1 MSTVL
6 LCERGDGKIQGW
18 HRDRLAVVYVRQ
30 SSRQQVLDHGESTRL
45 QYGLADRAVALG
57 WPASRVMVIDE
68 DLGRSAANAA
78 ERPGFARLVAEIT
91 MGHVGLVLG
100 LEMSRLARVGR
111 DWHQL
116 VELCSL
122 AGALLA
128 DADGV
133 YDPNWYNDRLLLGL
147 KGTMTEGRAASDQAA
162 DGFGPAGQ
170 SQPGGL
176 AFPLPAGY
184 VRRPS
189 GEVALDPDEQVQA
202 VVRLV
207 FGLSGQ
213 LGTVHAVLRF
223 LVEHRV
229 QIGMRERSGPGKGEV
244 IWRAPHQQGLV
255 NMLRNPAYAGIYA
268 YGRSRTELSRRLP
281 GREHSGRVRQLAA
294 GEWLV
299 RIDGALPAYIS
310 AGQYERNLA
319 RMAANRAR
327 AESLGAPREGPALL
341 GGLVVCGICGHRMQV
356 SYETSRQG
364 LTGRYCCQRRHHT
377 YGEPRCQQ
385 MAARFPGDHVVAQ
398 VLPALGPAAL
408 ELSVTA
414 TRQAGAHRAEVD
426 RIWRQRLERAEFLC
440 DRAQRQYQLA
450 EPGNRLVVRQL
461 EREWEATLA
470 ERARLTEEYERYQRQ
485 RPVRLPAAELAAIR
499 ALASDIPALWAAPT
513 TTVADRKRL
522 LRAVIESVQVTAA
535 GATERVQATVTWAG
549 GHQTHAT
556 LMRPVARI
564 DQLSYYP
571 ALTARI
577 RALASEGLGN
587 AEIAGRLAAEGFR
600 TPHLHERFNTG
611 QIQHLIRRLGLRPGL
626 DHDSRTGQGS
636 PGPGRWWLAT
646 LAREIGMPTATLFT
660 WLKRGWIDGRQDTRP
675 PYRWIVTADPAEVER
690 LRARHQLPAGY
701 HNRRRWT
708 NTDTLSESSADK
720 EPDRHAREALRS
732 SHQDNDISTGLRP
745 GA

>member
-1 MSTVL
+1 VSTVL
-6 LCERGDGKIQGW
+6 TGEHADGKIQGW

-30 SSRQQVLDHGESTRL
+30 SSRQQVADHGESTRL
-45 QYGLADRAVALG
+45 QYGLAGRAAALG

-100 LEMSRLARVGR
+100 LEMSRLARSGR

-116 VELCSL
+116 IELCSL

-133 YDPNWYNDRLLLGL
+133 YDPNCYNDRLLLGL
-147 KGTMTEGRAASDQAA
+147 KGTMTEVELHLIKQRMASGRLAKASR
-162 DGFGPAGQ
+162 GE
-170 SQPGGL
+170 L
-176 AFPLPAGY
+176 ALPLPAGY
-184 VRRPS
+184 VRQSS

-207 FGLSGQ
+207 FEVFEQ

-223 LVEHRV
+223 LVEHQV

-244 IWRAPHQQGLV
+244 AWRAPHQQGLV

-268 YGRSRTELSRRLP
+268 YGRSRTDPSRRLP
-281 GREHSGRVRQLAA
+281 GHEHSGRMRRLEA
-294 GEWLV
+294 GDWVV
-299 RIDGALPAYIS
+299 RIEGALPAYIS
-310 AGQYERNLA
+310 VEQYERNLA

-356 SYETSRQG
+356 NYETSRRG
-364 LTGRYCCQRRHHT
+364 LTGRYCCQRRHDN

-385 MAARFPGDHVVAQ
+385 MAARFLDDHVISQ
-398 VLPALGPAAL
+398 VLSALAPAAL

-414 TRQAGAHRAEVD
+414 AQRIEDRRAEVD
-426 RIWRQRLERAEFLC
+426 RIWRQRMERAQFLC
-440 DRAQRQYQLA
+440 DRARRQYQLA
-450 EPGNRLVVRQL
+450 EPENRLVVRQL
-461 EREWEATLA
+461 EREWESALADRACLA
-470 ERARLTEEYERYQRQ
+470 EEHERYQRQ
-485 RPVRLPAAELAAIR
+485 RPVRLSAAELAAIR

-513 TTVADRKRL
+513 TTIADRKRL
-522 LRAVIESVQVTAA
+522 LRAVVELVQVTAD

-549 GHQTHAT
+549 GHQTQAALT
-556 LMRPVARI
+556 RPVARI

-571 ALTARI
+571 ALTERI
-577 RALASEGLGN
+577 TALAGEGLQN
-587 AEIAGRLAAEGFR
+587 AEIADRLAAEGFR

-611 QIQHLIRRLGLRPGL
+611 EIQHLIRRLGLRPGL
-626 DHDSRTGQGS
+626 DHDHRTDQGS
-636 PGPGRWWLAT
+636 LGPSQWWLAT
-646 LAREIGMPTATLFT
+646 LAREIGMPPATLSG
-660 WLKRGWIDGRQDTRP
+660 WLKRGWITGRQDTRP
-675 PYRWIVTADPAEVER
+675 PYRWIITADQAEVEC
-690 LRARHQLPAGY
+690 LRALHQLPAGY
-701 HNRRRWT
+701 HNQRRWT
-708 NTDTLSESSADK
+708 DADTSTSSSQHK
-720 EPDRHAREALRS
+720 EPGNHAKDHLRN
-732 SHQDNDISTGLRP
+732 SH
-745 GA
+745 